1 MHAAEQAWAQRMSDP
16 DASWAFVHLHAG
28 RSQAAVLRAYL
39 RWREGRHME
48 AMEDVSTVESWLR
61 AERHWGW
68 LARALNLKGAVL
80 LDMGQSLQALTLFQ
94 EQLTLAQQAGDAEM
108 IALAH
113 NDIGVQLVWDD
124 PERARLRFQMAF
136 EVARDAGPEHQA
148 TMGLAAF
155 NLSVVEKELGQ
166 MDLSARLLEVAED
179 HVSAARAW
187 PYWAGVVSQRALR
200 LAEAGEIDLAR
211 RHFEAALART
221 LPVESRRFLTFHLA
235 KLEAQYGAPSAAL
248 TGLAELQSWSTT
260 RVDMLDDVLQV
271 QAAAQARLGDYHS
284 AYHTLLNMVQ
294 AIQIRHD
301 EELSVQLKVVEAVHR
316 TEETRRNAEALLH
329 RQGAG

>member
-1 MHAAEQAWAQRMSDP
+1 MPPARDTIEVEALITDRYLDSLLATGAAAGAAAATAA
-16 DASWAFVHLHAG
+16 DAAFGWEGGDLDRGV
-28 RSQAAVLRAYL
+28 RAA
-39 RWREGRHME
+39 
-48 AMEDVSTVESWLR
+48 
-61 AERHWGW
+61 
-68 LARALNLKGAVL
+68 
-80 LDMGQSLQALTLFQ
+80 SL
-94 EQLTLAQQAGDAEM
+94 
-108 IALAH
+108 
-113 NDIGVQLVWDD
+113 
-124 PERARLRFQMAF
+124 RLRRDLPRFHPSFRF
-136 EVARDAGPEHQA
+136 EE
-148 TMGLAAF
+148 
-155 NLSVVEKELGQ
+155 
-166 MDLSARLLEVAED
+166 RL
-179 HVSAARAW
+179 
-187 PYWAGVVSQRALR
+187 ALR